1 MRPTFGFP
9 RGLRVITA
17 TLAFGASLA
26 LTGCGTHD
34 LILKVDILSFVHELQ
49 TPILV
54 PDTPAIPGGIA
65 TGEQDVV
72 TSDVNLVSGLGSA
85 GEVKAVSLRLRSI
98 ADAATGSATDTLRVY
113 LSTATSPD
121 PTPVI
126 TQVVNLVAGTP
137 DTVTTFID
145 NDPRLVALFKN
156 DVVRVRVT
164 TSGRGPSSG
173 ANLTG
178 ASLRFTALDAVV
190 TAGKKPNL

>member
-1 MRPTFGFP
+1 MRPTFRLP
-9 RGLRVITA
+9 RRARLGAALVVLA
-17 TLAFGASLA
+17 TGLA

-34 LILKVDILSFVHELQ
+34 LILKVDILSFVQELQ

-98 ADAATGSATDTLRVY
+98 ADATTGSATDTLRVY
-113 LSTATSPD
+113 LTTPGSSD
-121 PTPVI
+121 LTPVI
-126 TQVVNLVAGTP
+126 TQVVNIVAGTP
-137 DTVTTFID
+137 DTVTTLID
-145 NDPRLVALFKN
+145 NDPRLIALFKN
-156 DVVRVRVT
+156 DIVRVRVT

>member
-1 MRPTFGFP
+1 MRPTFGVP
-9 RGLRVITA
+9 RSARLGA
-17 TLAFGASLA
+17 TLLLLATGLA

-34 LILKVDILSFVHELQ
+34 LVLKVDILSFVRELQ

-98 ADAATGSATDTLRVY
+98 ADATTGSATDTLRVY
-113 LSTATSPD
+113 LSTTGSPD
-121 PTPVI
+121 PSPVV

-137 DTVTTFID
+137 DTVTTLID
-145 NDPRLVALFKN
+145 DDPRLVALFKN

-178 ASLRFTALDAVV
+178 ASLRFVALDAVV